1 MKKYFSI
8 FISFVLIS
16 SIFFLFKNTSLV
28 LESVI
33 KGMEIWKKNI
43 FPSLFPFFIIAHIM
57 IEYGFIELFKEL
69 FKPLMRFFKVNP
81 NASFV
86 LAMSILSGSPSNAKY
101 TKELYQK
108 GLLSKGEAEKVLTF
122 TFFSSPLFI
131 LGTLSLTYLQNRSLG
146 LLLFV
151 CHYLSNFLIAL
162 LFRNYSPSSSTG
174 QDSKIH
180 LKKAIGQMWQTQKKK
195 NIAVIIVKSI
205 KEALDVMLL
214 ILGSVTFIFIVTAVV
229 QDFLPTNEYINA
241 TIKGILEMTQGLQS
255 LSVLPLSSFHQG
267 LLSVMI
273 LSFGGI
279 SIYIQIISILS
290 DTDINTTPFLI
301 ARILHAGLSGC
312 LFVFLYEL
320 TM

>member
-81 NASFV
+81 NASF
-86 LAMSILSGSPSNAKY
+86 
-101 TKELYQK
+101 
-108 GLLSKGEAEKVLTF
+108 
-122 TFFSSPLFI
+122 I

-174 QDSKIH
+174 QDTKIH
-180 LKKAIGQMWQTQKKK
+180 LKKAIGQMWQTQKQK

-241 TIKGILEMTQGLQS
+241 TIKGILEMTQGLQA

-290 DTDINTTPFLI
+290 DTDLNTTPFLI